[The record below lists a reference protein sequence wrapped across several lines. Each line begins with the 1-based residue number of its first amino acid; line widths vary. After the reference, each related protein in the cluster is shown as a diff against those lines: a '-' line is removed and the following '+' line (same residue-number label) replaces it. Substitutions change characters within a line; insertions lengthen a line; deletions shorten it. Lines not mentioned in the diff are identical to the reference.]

1 MEVTFD
7 YVLLQPKAAG
17 AQSANIVDA
26 SEGAHGRI
34 KTYLTLLLSP
44 KEEIFG

>member
-17 AQSANIVDA
+17 AQSVKMWCVGGGPQPD
-26 SEGAHGRI
+26 
-34 KTYLTLLLSP
+34 
-44 KEEIFG
+44 